1 MQHEL
6 AILEEKTKRIDPPVA
21 NSIPACRLALVNDK
35 KFKSRLKKNVR
46 KTKYEDVTNID
57 FLEQVFEDKSK
68 TPEFFLD
75 LNYFSQYI
83 PSIGFMFNIDL
94 LFNFDPSMVYVAVC
108 SINPPGSLYQENMST
123 DRMVVYSEV
132 DFKSNVQAQRFNE
145 SFYMLKHLPMNQRSH
160 LVVDVKAIKFS
171 NSGPAHIRDYAWTA
185 FPIFSSL
192 DVDED
197 GDANEIFVRSGL
209 HMMPMIKGPVRNDI
223 IQQLAYCEDTWG
235 FLNEKLD
242 SKVEPISLLPN
253 TGTVIQ

>member
-1 MQHEL
+1 MQNEIKIYK
-6 AILEEKTKRIDPPVA
+6 AKVERVDPIVA
-21 NSIPACRLALVNDK
+21 KSIPKSKLALSKDK
-35 KFKSRLKKNVR
+35 KLKNKLKKNTH
-46 KTKYEDVTNID
+46 KKKYEAVTDVE
-57 FLEQVFEDKSK
+57 FLDNVFDDVSIASDI
-68 TPEFFLD
+68 FLD

-83 PSIGFMFNIDL
+83 SSIGFRFSIDL